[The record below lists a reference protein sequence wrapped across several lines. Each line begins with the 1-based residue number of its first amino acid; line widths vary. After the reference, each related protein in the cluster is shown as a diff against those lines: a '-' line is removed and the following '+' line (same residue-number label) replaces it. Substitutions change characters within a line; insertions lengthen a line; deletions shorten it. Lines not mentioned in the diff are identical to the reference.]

1 MVVEK
6 VVNKT
11 MKTYTTTQFEEWS
24 EKLLDE
30 NSGMIKTFNNWKF
43 LLRIQTLKLLNFL
56 FKIKEWSD
64 ISEDEYL
71 RLKAEG
77 KLNDMKYK
85 KITHHIQSKKR
96 KKYKK
101 CGDGH
106 QNKVNNFQNF
116 NN

>member
-11 MKTYTTTQFEEWS
+11 MKTYTTTQYEEWS
-24 EKLLDE
+24 EKVLDE
-30 NSGMIKTFNNWKF
+30 NSGMIKTFNNWKT
-43 LLRIQTLKLLNFL
+43 LIRIHILKVVNFS
-56 FKIKEWSD
+56 FQIKEWSD

-101 CGDGH
+101 SGDGN
-106 QNKVNNFQNF
+106 QNKVNNFLN
-116 NN
+116 

>member
-1 MVVEK
+1 MK
-6 VVNKT
+6 VVNFSF
-11 MKTYTTTQFEEWS
+11 Q
-24 EKLLDE
+24 
-30 NSGMIKTFNNWKF
+30 
-43 LLRIQTLKLLNFL
+43 
-56 FKIKEWSD
+56 IKEWSD

-101 CGDGH
+101 SGDGN
-106 QNKVNNFQNF
+106 QNKVNNFLN
-116 NN
+116 